1 MSSTK
6 VFVLLVM
13 VSGLFHAG
21 ISGGKDSL
29 AARED
34 FRPGDTLR
42 YTTDGSLPD
51 RSSRFVLVG
60 ANEVVVT
67 KTTTFKARLYRPGCM
82 PSRVQSHTVYVS
94 ESAKSVPL
102 AAGKKINRPSSS
114 QQQAP
119 DFPAVPVPSALR

>member
-6 VFVLLVM
+6 VLGLLVM
-13 VSGLFHAG
+13 VTGLIHTG

-42 YTTDGSLPD
+42 YTTDGSAPD
-51 RSSRFVLVG
+51 RTSRFVLVG

-67 KTTTFKARLYRPGCM
+67 KTTTFKARLYRPGCI
-82 PSRVQSHTVYVS
+82 PSRVQSHTVYVRD
-94 ESAKSVPL
+94 SAKPGPL
-102 AAGKKINRPSSS
+102 AAGKNMYRPSSS
-114 QQQAP
+114 LQQAP
-119 DFPAVPVPSALR
+119 DIPGVHKPSPLR

>member
-6 VFVLLVM
+6 VLGLLVM
-13 VSGLFHAG
+13 VTGLIHTG

-42 YTTDGSLPD
+42 YTTDGSAPD
-51 RSSRFVLVG
+51 RTSRFVLVG

-67 KTTTFKARLYRPGCM
+67 KTTTFKARLYRPGCI
-82 PSRVQSHTVYVS
+82 PSRVQSHTVYVRD
-94 ESAKSVPL
+94 SAKPGQL
-102 AAGKKINRPSSS
+102 AAGKNLSPPSSS
-114 QQQAP
+114 LQQAP
-119 DFPAVPVPSALR
+119 DIPGVHKPSPLR